1 MKRKAKVG
9 LIAIATVIAVAM
21 FMGCIE
27 ERAPAPT
34 PMPSPSPA
42 STATP
47 TPTFTKENYTLY
59 TTMRHKTTPFIE
71 WEPAISPEEVFSD
84 VVRLSEVQVEDRNV
98 YWLEMRPSEKGRCV
112 IARRDEKGEIKDVT
126 PPGFNVRTRVHEYG
140 GGAYTVFRDSI
151 YFVNF
156 DDQRIYHQPGD
167 FSEARPLTLLKN
179 GDGSLGKYASLTVSP
194 DGKKLLFVYEKEYD
208 NNRENE
214 NYLAVLDLNSERISE
229 PEIIAE
235 GCDFYADPVFSPT
248 GDKVAWLQWNHPD
261 MPWDRTELMIGTFT
275 ENAICDVKK
284 VDGGE
289 GKSICFPRFDREGR
303 LYYVMDIMVNDASS
317 PENWWNLYRYTCT
330 GEIEQVTAERAE
342 FGEPHWV
349 FGQSNYD
356 FLPGNRIIAKMVRN
370 GTACLVVIDT
380 EKKSMSVVENDLSS
394 YSSIRTDEADK
405 VFFIGANSKKTAA
418 VCFMDI
424 GSDSGSGSKKAG
436 VLKKSSRI
444 EMQEKDISIPVA
456 IAYPTEDG
464 KQAHAFLY
472 MPKNGRFSAPTDEN
486 PPLLVMA
493 HSGPTSRTDD
503 SFSFITQ
510 FWTSAGF
517 AVIDVNYRGSTGYG
531 RKYRDALLSRWGII
545 DTGDVADAVRYLVKE
560 KKVEPS
566 RVAVRG
572 GSAGGYMVQRVM
584 TQYPDLFSVGAS
596 YYGIGDLTTLV
607 EQTHKFESR
616 YIDNLVGAKLPEG
629 EREYRARS
637 PINHLDKLEA
647 PMIIFQGSDDRI
659 VTPDCS
665 REVARILR
673 KRGIR
678 HEYVEYEG
686 EAHGFRTK
694 KSNVDSLN
702 REFTFYREIFS
713 ENLREGGE
721 VENATAIDKSR

>member
-1 MKRKAKVG
+1 
-9 LIAIATVIAVAM
+9 
-21 FMGCIE
+21 
-27 ERAPAPT
+27 
-34 PMPSPSPA
+34 
-42 STATP
+42 
-47 TPTFTKENYTLY
+47 
-59 TTMRHKTTPFIE
+59 MRHKTTPFIE

-84 VVRLSEVQVEDRNV
+84 VVGLAEIHVEGKNV

-112 IARRDEKGEIKDVT
+112 IARRDEKDKIKDVT
-126 PPGFNVRTRVHEYG
+126 PPGFNVRTKVHEYG
-140 GGAYTVFRDSI
+140 GGAYTVFRDSV

-167 FSEARPLTLLKN
+167 SYEARPLTPLKN

-208 NNRENE
+208 KNKENG

-229 PEIIAE
+229 PEIMVE

-261 MPWDRTELMIGTFT
+261 MPWDSTELMIGTFA
-275 ENAICDVKK
+275 ENAIYDVKK
-284 VDGGE
+284 VDGGA
-289 GKSICFPRFDREGR
+289 GKSICFPLFDQEGR
-303 LYYVMDIMVNDASS
+303 LYYVVDIMVDDASS
-317 PENWWNLYRYTCT
+317 PENWWNLYCYTCT
-330 GEIEQVTAERAE
+330 GEIEQVTAEQAE

-356 FLPGNRIIAKMVRN
+356 FLPGNRMVAKMVRD

-380 EKKSMSVVENDLSS
+380 GKKSLYVVENDLSC
-394 YSSIRTDEADK
+394 YSSIRTDDAGR

-418 VCFMDI
+418 VCFIDI
-424 GSDSGSGSKKAG
+424 GSGSGSKKAG

-444 EMQEKDISIPVA
+444 EMLDKDISIPVA
-456 IAYPTEDG
+456 ITYPTEDG
-464 KQAHAFLY
+464 KQQAHAFLY
-472 MPKNGRFSAPTDEN
+472 MPKNGRFRAPANEN

-493 HSGPTSRTDD
+493 HGGPTSRTDD
-503 SFSFITQ
+503 SFSFIVQ

-517 AVIDVNYRGSTGYG
+517 ALIDVNYRGSTGYG

-545 DTGDVADAVRYLVKE
+545 DIGDVADAVRYLIKE

-572 GSAGGYMVQRVM
+572 GSAGGYVVQRVM
-584 TQYPDLFSVGAS
+584 TQHPDLFSVGAS

-616 YIDNLVGAKLPEG
+616 YIDNLVGTKLPEG

-637 PINHLDKLEA
+637 PINHLDKLKA

-659 VTPDCS
+659 VSPDCS

-678 HEYVEYEG
+678 HEYIEYEG
-686 EAHGFRTK
+686 EAHGFRAK

-713 ENLREGGE
+713 ENL
-721 VENATAIDKSR
+721 T